1 MKKPRRKFSKEFK
14 ENAVRLWQTSGE
26 SSEAVAKQL
35 DIDASSLR
43 HWAGEIAI
51 HGPNSFPGVGKRHR
65 LKSDLEEEVWQLKKQ
80 LAKVQEERDILK
92 KAWDFFS
99 NHLNSPT
106 R

>member
-14 ENAVRLWQTSGE
+14 EYAVRLWQTSGE
-26 SSEAVAKQL
+26 SSDHVAKQL
-35 DIDASSLR
+35 DIDASNLR
-43 HWAGEIAI
+43 HWACEIAT
-51 HGPNSFPGVGKRHR
+51 HGPNSFPGVGKRRR

-80 LAKVQEERDILK
+80 LEKAEEERDILK

-99 NHLNSPT
+99 NHLNKPT